1 MSWSQASRPPVVTD
15 AEDAEHE
22 QLRFAQAVA
31 LEVPAQLEKQL
42 KMSAPE
48 QIDEEVLAEAAV
60 RLGRLRLLRH
70 RCRRPLHRHGVAS
83 AMENERR
90 PVEVI
95 EGRDLADENDVVAS
109 LVIERGAAL
118 ESSGAPGEQR
128 DAVLAALE

>member
-1 MSWSQASRPPVVTD
+1 
-15 AEDAEHE
+15 
-22 QLRFAQAVA
+22 
-31 LEVPAQLEKQL
+31 
-42 KMSAPE
+42 MSAPE

-60 RLGRLRLLRH
+60 GLGLLRLLRH
-70 RCRRPLHRHGVAS
+70 RCRRPLRRDGVAS

-128 DAVLAALE
+128 DAVLAALKREPGKLGGAGCGKRQPDASLCS

>member
-1 MSWSQASRPPVVTD
+1 
-15 AEDAEHE
+15 
-22 QLRFAQAVA
+22 
-31 LEVPAQLEKQL
+31 
-42 KMSAPE
+42 MSAPE

-60 RLGRLRLLRH
+60 GLGLLRLLRH
-70 RCRRPLHRHGVAS
+70 RCRRPLHRDGVAS

-118 ESSGAPGEQR
+118 ESSAAPGDQR
-128 DAVLAALE
+128 DAVLAALKREPGKLVGVERSKGQREVALRSGDH